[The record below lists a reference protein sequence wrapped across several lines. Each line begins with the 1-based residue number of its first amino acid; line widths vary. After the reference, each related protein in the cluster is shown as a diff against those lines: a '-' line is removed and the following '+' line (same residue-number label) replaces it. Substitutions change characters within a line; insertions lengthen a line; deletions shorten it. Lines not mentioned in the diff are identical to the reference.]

1 MSQQIQQSAT
11 KRIMSYVSSKDF
23 RSYLMSTVRQFF
35 SSICYETAEPPLSFL
50 APDDDRIITSTSG
63 VQVRPEKR
71 KNLLANW
78 GLPLAAIADTQKS
91 PEFISGNMTGVLF
104 VYSLL
109 FMKFAMDVQPRNYLL
124 FACHTANSSAQ
135 LIQGYRFVNYH
146 YFGGKAA
153 VTEKEAK

>member
-23 RSYLMSTVRQFF
+23 RSYLMRIYVTLH
-35 SSICYETAEPPLSFL
+35 SS
-50 APDDDRIITSTSG
+50 
-63 VQVRPEKR
+63 V
-71 KNLLANW
+71 ANW